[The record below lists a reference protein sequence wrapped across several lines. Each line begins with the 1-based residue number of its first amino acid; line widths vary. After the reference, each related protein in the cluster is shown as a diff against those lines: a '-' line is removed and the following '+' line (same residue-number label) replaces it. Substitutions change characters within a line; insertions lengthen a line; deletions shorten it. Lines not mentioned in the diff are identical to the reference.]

1 MIDYSFED
9 YKRAAAYYGR
19 AGIEGGPAD
28 GASPEG
34 RRAPGRP
41 QRADIEDGP
50 ADGASPEEDPDM
62 ASKQE
67 RRRRRAERRERVGD
81 VWRELGFEVG
91 VGPLKIEKEPGQRGR
106 GRGRGRGRAP
116 SGVTVTPQI
125 PPAVWIGAAAL
136 GVVLLSQRGSR

>member
-1 MIDYSFED
+1 MPYDFDDYS
-9 YKRAAAYYGR
+9 RAAGYYGR

-34 RRAPGRP
+34 RWAPRRP

-62 ASKQE
+62 ASKRE

-81 VWRELGFEVG
+81 VWRDLGFEVEA
-91 VGPLKIEKEPGQRGR
+91 GPFSVRKEAQPR

-136 GVVLLSQRGSR
+136 GVVLLSQRGGR